1 MTKRQRPRP
10 LALAYTRVST
20 LDQAENGVS
29 LDAQEAML
37 REHAKVQGWD
47 IEVLREEGKSAKSLK
62 GRPILLG
69 ALARLDR
76 SEADI
81 LLAVRLDRL
90 SRSLIDFAS
99 LYERSDKKGWSI
111 VLPASAIDTSASAG
125 PAGKFSAQIQAAAA
139 ELERGLISVRTREA
153 LAQRKAEGKRLGRA
167 VLEEFL
173 PTYQR
178 VLDMHA
184 EGLSLNAIAR
194 TLNDEG
200 VPTAKGKSWYASTVR
215 TIVTSETARE
225 LRPMADAD

>member
-1 MTKRQRPRP
+1 MVKQQRLRP
-10 LALAYTRVST
+10 LALAYARVST

-37 REHAKVQGWD
+37 RDHAKLQGWD

-62 GRPILLG
+62 GRPVLLD
-69 ALARLDR
+69 ALTRLDAGG
-76 SEADI
+76 ADI

-153 LAQRKAEGKRLGRA
+153 LAQRKAEGMRLGRA
-167 VLEEFL
+167 VSEGFL
-173 PTYQR
+173 PTYRR

-184 EGLSLNAIAR
+184 DGTSLNAIAR

-200 VPTAKGKSWYASTVR
+200 IPTAKGKTWHASTVR
-215 TIVTSETARE
+215 TIVTSETAKR
-225 LRPMADAD
+225 LAV